1 VPTIDVVNADD
12 NVVPGGRIAC
22 CAIVKNDDPDV
33 TTDNVHNNGGTE
45 FNIHALIPDDRD

>member
-22 CAIVKNDDPDV
+22 CAIANNKDPDV
-33 TTDNVHNNGGTE
+33 TTDNVHNNGGAD
-45 FNIHALIPDDRD
+45 FNILAFIPDD

>member
-22 CAIVKNDDPDV
+22 CAIAKNEDPV
-33 TTDNVHNNGGTE
+33 EATDNVHNNGGADV
-45 FNIHALIPDDRD
+45 NILAFIPDDRD